1 MGGSVSVKAELRKIA
16 YAAAGCGPLFQR
28 DYCGVIEGSEWT
40 PETLGEEVRT
50 HFVDFAPAETAAFQR
65 PDGEGAPLKVGDEL
79 EIRISGVLPCK
90 VRVVH
95 ADERSLTLR
104 TLDGHPEAGRITFG
118 AGRDGQ
124 GRLTFRIRSRA
135 RAGGLLHYLGFLLMG
150 RVMQGR
156 CWIRFIGC
164 VADASGGR
172 LFGPIRVTTE
182 RVDEE
187 PADCSAPDLPTFCCD
202 GKD

>member
-1 MGGSVSVKAELRKIA
+1 M
-16 YAAAGCGPLFQR
+16 
-28 DYCGVIEGSEWT
+28 
-40 PETLGEEVRT
+40 
-50 HFVDFAPAETAAFQR
+50 
-65 PDGEGAPLKVGDEL
+65 KVGDEL

-90 VRVVH
+90 VCVVH
-95 ADERSLTLR
+95 ADGRSLTLR

-118 AGRDGQ
+118 AGRDEQ

-164 VADASGGR
+164 VADASGGK
-172 LFGPIRVTTE
+172 LVGPIRVTTE
-182 RVDEE
+182 RVEEE
-187 PADCSAPDLPTFCCD
+187 PADCGEPHLPTFCCD